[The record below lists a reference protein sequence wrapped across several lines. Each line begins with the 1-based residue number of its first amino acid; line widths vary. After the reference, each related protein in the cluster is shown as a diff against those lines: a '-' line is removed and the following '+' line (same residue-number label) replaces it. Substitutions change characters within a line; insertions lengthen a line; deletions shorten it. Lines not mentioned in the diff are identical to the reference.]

1 MFFFTISEYS
11 ILTELFYIK
20 ETMASKVNSVKDKNS
35 PVCSKHSRSEILIW
49 CQTCKLT
56 GCKQCL
62 SEKHRQCHWKYIEE
76 AAEDLRSC
84 VENETTR
91 FYNQLE
97 EELSFVDKDIESH
110 RKRMKNVSRYRQAI
124 NEMENDGKE
133 EKNKL
138 IEMRKKIVENMTA
151 LEENITS
158 SLDCDVATLLSRR
171 KQLEEIWNRTQKKA
185 LGEYSFKPK
194 YHSWS
199 VIQVSSGYKSFCVT
213 CFNFK
218 LRLCFIVKT
227 VPSVWLASIKCD

>member
-1 MFFFTISEYS
+1 
-11 ILTELFYIK
+11 
-20 ETMASKVNSVKDKNS
+20 MASIEEPIEEKNS
-35 PVCSKHSRSEILIW
+35 PACSKHSQNEILIW

-62 SEKHRQCHWKYIEE
+62 SEKHRQCHWKFIDE
-76 AAEDLRSC
+76 ASEDLRSC

-110 RKRMKNVSRYRQAI
+110 KKRMKNVSRYRQAI
-124 NEMENDGKE
+124 NEMENEGKE

-138 IEMRKKIVENMTA
+138 SDMRRKIIENMTA
-151 LEENITS
+151 MEENITS

-171 KQLEEIWNRTQKKA
+171 KRLEEIWNKKQKKT

-194 YHSWS
+194 YRSWS
-199 VIQVSSGYKSFCVT
+199 VIQVSSCLHKF
-213 CFNFK
+213 
-218 LRLCFIVKT
+218 LCYMF
-227 VPSVWLASIKCD
+227 